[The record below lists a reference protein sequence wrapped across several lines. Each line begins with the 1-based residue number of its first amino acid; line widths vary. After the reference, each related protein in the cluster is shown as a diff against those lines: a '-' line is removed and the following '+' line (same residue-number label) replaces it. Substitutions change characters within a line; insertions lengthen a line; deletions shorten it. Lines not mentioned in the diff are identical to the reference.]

1 MTLKA
6 CFYRGLL
13 VAVLAAAAPAL
24 AVNLNFMKD
33 TPYTHFTD
41 EDHKIFN
48 QTLNDALNKGADG
61 ESRSWSNPK
70 SKAGGEVKAL
80 KTFERKGMACRTVYI
95 ANKAKGRSANAE
107 YNFCK
112 QASGAWGLAN

>member
-6 CFYRGLL
+6 YLYRGFL

-24 AVNLNFMKD
+24 ASNLNFMKD

-48 QTLNDALNKGADG
+48 ETLNDTLNNGADG
-61 ESRSWSNPK
+61 ESRAWSNPK
-70 SKAGGEVKAL
+70 TKAGGEVKPL
-80 KTFERKGMACRTVYI
+80 KTFERKGTPCRTVYI
-95 ANKAKGRSANAE
+95 ANKAKGRSASSK

-112 QASGAWGLAN
+112 QASGTWALAN

>member
-6 CFYRGLL
+6 YFCRGLL
-13 VAVLAAAAPAL
+13 AVVLGSGLPAL
-24 AVNLNFMKD
+24 ASNLDFMKD

-48 QTLNDALNKGADG
+48 QTLNDTLNKGADG
-61 ESRSWSNPK
+61 ESREWSNPK
-70 SKAGGEVKAL
+70 SKASGEVKEL
-80 KTFERKGMACRTVYI
+80 KTFERKGMPCRTVYI
-95 ANKAKGRSANAE
+95 ANKAKGRSGNAE

-112 QASGAWGLAN
+112 QASGIWALAN